1 VAFEQKEVSNKD
13 KKPNTTFWTIL
24 RWYWILVPSLYF
36 LFVIP
41 NLAEG
46 NEAPLLEPADV
57 FNVLFQLLNLSLAGV
72 MTVTAPI
79 EQSKVGA
86 ADNILKV
93 AAVQQFLVQNIL
105 GLILTV
111 VAWYKLPYKVDPAV
125 ITKEEAEKWHFEPK
139 TLYILTGIIAG
150 ITVLAIISQFALL

>member
-1 VAFEQKEVSNKD
+1 VFEQKEVSNKD

-24 RWYWILVPSLYF
+24 RWYWILVPTLYF
-36 LFVIP
+36 LFVVP

-46 NEAPLLEPADV
+46 NETAMLQPAEV
-57 FNVLFQLLNLSLAGV
+57 FNVLFQLLNLGLAGV

-93 AAVQQFLVQNIL
+93 AAVQQFLVQNIF

-111 VAWYKLPYKVDPAV
+111 IAWYKLPYKVDPAA
-125 ITKEEAEKWHFEPK
+125 ITEEEAEKWHFETK

-150 ITVLAIISQFALL
+150 ITVLAIISQFALV